1 MLKVLAKPVKLPDDE
16 DVAGLDG
23 LETSN
28 KARVIV
34 VPEGRKILVD
44 AVEVPPSGKQ
54 SVALWRQGL
63 AAVALREQDVTDKH
77 VPTAGND
84 LAENESWRRF
94 PQRLSGDPNECTVI
108 LADRGGHSSEYALN
122 LPRGEPKSQSFSP
135 PRRTKHPQR
144 PATQGFCRGQ
154 RL

>member
-16 DVAGLDG
+16 DVAGLDS

-34 VPEGRKILVD
+34 VPEGREILVD

-94 PQRLSGDPNECTVI
+94 PQRFSGDPNECTVI
-108 LADRGGHSSEYALN
+108 LADRGRRLSEYAPN
-122 LPRGEPKSQSFSP
+122 LPRGEPRSQ
-135 PRRTKHPQR
+135 KI
-144 PATQGFCRGQ
+144 
-154 RL
+154 

>member
-1 MLKVLAKPVKLPDDE
+1 MLEVLAKPVKLPDDE

-23 LETSN
+23 LETGN
-28 KARVIV
+28 KARVVV
-34 VPEGRKILVD
+34 VPEGRKILGE
-44 AVEVPPSGKQ
+44 AVEVTPSGKQ

-94 PQRLSGDPNECTVI
+94 PQRFSGDPNECTVI
-108 LADRGGHSSEYALN
+108 LADRGGCAPMNTPRTFHGESQDLRKYNFNLALRN
-122 LPRGEPKSQSFSP
+122 Y
-135 PRRTKHPQR
+135 
-144 PATQGFCRGQ
+144 
-154 RL
+154 